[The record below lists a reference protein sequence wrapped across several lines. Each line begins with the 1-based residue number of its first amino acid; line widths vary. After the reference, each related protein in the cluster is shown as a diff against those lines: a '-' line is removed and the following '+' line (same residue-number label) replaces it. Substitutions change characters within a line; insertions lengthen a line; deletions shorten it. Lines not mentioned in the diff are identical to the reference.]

1 AQQSPCQVRNTS
13 SSPTRNSTEDQVLA
27 TDFQHSPMQG
37 QHTESPTEAER
48 TLDHES
54 PGSSSPAGV
63 RCGPAQGLSTLNLSP
78 QRPASLRSISAPC
91 SPSPAPLR
99 ATKCSLSQPASP
111 VQGQSTKPLQ
121 LPTQSRLT
129 KELTGTTEPKI
140 GAQTL
145 ESSPSSNHGT
155 DEELPDEPGLS
166 PHHGPSTPTP
176 ESLVHI
182 SLTSSPCETEEVPPP
197 TSFTQGVPSC
207 ASCTEATEGSPT
219 HIQNSIP
226 VETSLAETGP
236 SAELAAS
243 IQPSQDEEMIEGG
256 NSPSYFILSETPL
269 SHPDTQT
276 EANSVVDYMH
286 GQEGTSPSFSEPPQ
300 TEASSQ
306 SPTSPGQSNVQTI
319 GSPCPASPG
328 QTSLLP
334 VSFSPPHC
342 SSSRSA
348 SHSPPRSSP
357 AGQASPVHIQ
367 STYSPVQRR
376 SPSLASSTNS
386 SPAHATVLACFSPPH
401 SPAQARETPRSPA
414 HSPAI
419 DTGTSSSL
427 DVDSSSIL
435 QSRDLPSVVRM
446 DPYVVIKQMSP
457 APASSLPD
465 GSVSPNQAP
474 ASPVST
480 PKHSPASHAVDATST
495 PASPSH
501 ASPTQDTT
509 AMPSTSHISE
519 TQASPPP
526 CTPSQVSPPH
536 ASSLHSSP
544 AASPVHGPVLSGE
557 TEVSPTNP
565 LRLEGGSGSALRFE
579 ASPGS
584 PLRCEASPGSP
595 LWCEASPGS
604 TVQLEASSGP
614 GSPLRLEASPG
625 SPLWCEE
632 TPGSSLRCEETPGSP
647 LRCEETP
654 GSPLRCE
661 ETPGSPLRREE
672 TPGSPLR
679 REETPGSPLRCEET
693 PGSPLRCEETPG
705 SPLRCVEIPGSP
717 LRCEANP
724 GSPLRLEA
732 SPGSPLRCEASPGSP
747 LRLEASPGSP
757 LRCEASPGSPLRL
770 EASPGSPLRP
780 EASPGSPLR
789 CEASPEDSESSCI
802 PGPTSPSPSSFHQ
815 SKRNPNSLSCD
826 INGRR
831 KPITE
836 PVQSTKDEHQSQ
848 AEPLERG
855 AGHELQEP
863 IAEEEE
869 EQEEEV
875 EELREKQE
883 DQSHAE
889 PSERRAGHELQ
900 QPIAAEEEEEREAG
914 LELQQPIAAE
924 EEPSEREA
932 GLELHEPI
940 AAEEEDREDLDD
952 QSDVEELEMD
962 ASLDLEVMALM
973 TSPSDDL
980 SIRLRSSPSPPKPPQ
995 KPPPSEPTE
1004 TTPLSKPPSLPLT
1017 VLPHIPKIGMGKPA
1031 ITKRKFSPGRAR
1043 VKQSS
1048 WWSSRRV
1055 VSPPS
1060 SSQDSMGE
1068 AGCESP
1074 KHPDSP
1080 LWSVKV

>member
-1 AQQSPCQVRNTS
+1 
-13 SSPTRNSTEDQVLA
+13 
-27 TDFQHSPMQG
+27 
-37 QHTESPTEAER
+37 
-48 TLDHES
+48 
-54 PGSSSPAGV
+54 
-63 RCGPAQGLSTLNLSP
+63 
-78 QRPASLRSISAPC
+78 
-91 SPSPAPLR
+91 

-111 VQGQSTKPLQ
+111 AQGQSTKPLQ

-140 GAQTL
+140 GARTL

-155 DEELPDEPGLS
+155 DEELPDEPGLG

-226 VETSLAETGP
+226 VETSLADTGP

-256 NSPSYFILSETPL
+256 NSPSSFILSESPL
-269 SHPDTQT
+269 SHPDSQT
-276 EANSVVDYMH
+276 EANGVVDYMH
-286 GQEGTSPSFSEPPQ
+286 VQEGTSPSFSEPPQ

-367 STYSPVQRR
+367 STCSPVQRR

-419 DTGTSSSL
+419 DTETSSSL

-435 QSRDLPSVVRM
+435 QSCDLPSVVRM
-446 DPYVVIKQMSP
+446 DPYVVIKQMNP

-519 TQASPPP
+519 TPASPLPAPPHRLALLMLALCTVAQLLVRFMVLYSQASPG
-526 CTPSQVSPPH
+526 SP
-536 ASSLHSSP
+536 LRRE
-544 AASPVHGPVLSGE
+544 ASPG
-557 TEVSPTNP
+557 SPLRREASPGSPLRREASPGSP
-565 LRLEGGSGSALRFE
+565 LRLEASPDSPLRCEETPGSPLRRE

-595 LWCEASPGS
+595 LRC
-604 TVQLEASSGP
+604 
-614 GSPLRLEASPG
+614 EASPG
-625 SPLWCEE
+625 SPLRCEAS
-632 TPGSSLRCEETPGSP
+632 PGSPLRCEASPGSP
-647 LRCEETP
+647 LRCEET
-654 GSPLRCE
+654 
-661 ETPGSPLRREE
+661 
-672 TPGSPLR
+672 
-679 REETPGSPLRCEET
+679 
-693 PGSPLRCEETPG
+693 
-705 SPLRCVEIPGSP
+705 
-717 LRCEANP
+717 
-724 GSPLRLEA
+724 
-732 SPGSPLRCEASPGSP
+732 PGSPLRCEASPGSP

-757 LRCEASPGSPLRL
+757 LRCEENPGSPPAVTALTPPSR
-770 EASPGSPLRP
+770 PPLSTNQRETP
-780 EASPGSPLR
+780 TPCHVTST
-789 CEASPEDSESSCI
+789 DDESRS
-802 PGPTSPSPSSFHQ
+802 Q
-815 SKRNPNSLSCD
+815 SQ
-826 INGRR
+826 
-831 KPITE
+831 
-836 PVQSTKDEHQSQ
+836 VQSTKDEHQSQ
-848 AEPLERG
+848 AEPSERG
-855 AGHELQEP
+855 VGLELQEP

-869 EQEEEV
+869 EQKVEEE
-875 EELREKQE
+875 REKQE
-883 DQSHAE
+883 DQSHAQ
-889 PSERRAGHELQ
+889 PSERGAGHELQ
-900 QPIAAEEEEEREAG
+900 QPIAAEKEEAN
-914 LELQQPIAAE
+914 P
-924 EEPSEREA
+924 P
-932 GLELHEPI
+932 
-940 AAEEEDREDLDD
+940 
-952 QSDVEELEMD
+952 
-962 ASLDLEVMALM
+962 M
-973 TSPSDDL
+973 T
-980 SIRLRSSPSPPKPPQ
+980 IRLRSSPFSTEAPRNLPPQ
-995 KPPPSEPTE
+995 SPRHPPP
-1004 TTPLSKPPSLPLT
+1004 LPSLTP
-1017 VLPHIPKIGMGKPA
+1017 
-1031 ITKRKFSPGRAR
+1031 SP
-1043 VKQSS
+1043 
-1048 WWSSRRV
+1048 
-1055 VSPPS
+1055 
-1060 SSQDSMGE
+1060 
-1068 AGCESP
+1068 
-1074 KHPDSP
+1074 
-1080 LWSVKV
+1080 